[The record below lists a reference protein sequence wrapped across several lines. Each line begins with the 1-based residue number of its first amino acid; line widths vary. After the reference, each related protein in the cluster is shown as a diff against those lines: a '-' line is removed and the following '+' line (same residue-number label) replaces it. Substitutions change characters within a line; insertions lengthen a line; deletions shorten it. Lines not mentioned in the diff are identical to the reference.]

1 MRAAALA
8 LALALAGLAAGTVA
22 PAAAQSPEFRTE
34 VVNEFPQFLRFRL
47 EVDAPREVVDVS
59 LRYAVTGSGSR
70 AFAKPEEF
78 APAAD
83 VGVEVPVPTGVRGYI
98 PVGSEFVYY
107 WELTLDDGTVL
118 ESEPAVFFYLP
129 PGKEWLRVENEF
141 MHIHYQP
148 GFGDAARDF
157 LEAAARTY
165 ERMGAL
171 LRTELE
177 IVPVNTVLFAS
188 EAEIEE
194 AQPTRSATYDAATIL
209 CGTQVADN
217 VLFVIDRSCGT
228 RDNAD
233 TLRHEFA
240 HILTKAAGESALGK
254 IPSWLDEGTAVHAQT
269 EPGAGYSNAFA
280 VAVARDDL
288 IPFLEMGTGNRD
300 PGEVGLFYGQSYQM
314 VRFLLDRGGEE
325 DFARLFATIKQG
337 NRYDAAIE
345 TVYGFD
351 FAGFEA
357 AFREFHGLPPREP
370 PAPVETATEPPA
382 PTEPP
387 EAATEP
393 PAATE
398 EPEPAA
404 EPSPVE
410 TESEPTPEQA
420 APAPSSGGGGGDG
433 FAIGAVS
440 IGAIGGGVV
449 LALLA
454 LLAYLFSL
462 MLDNRARGAAA
473 APAASP
479 FPPPPAASPYQPP
492 PAASPYQPPPA
503 TPAAPAPPPEAE
515 PAAPPVDPDDYWGP
529 PPP

>member
-8 LALALAGLAAGTVA
+8 LSLLLLAGLAAGTVA
-22 PAAAQSPEFRTE
+22 PAAAQAPAFETAI
-34 VVNEFPQFLRFRL
+34 VNEFPQFLRFRL
-47 EVDAPREVVDVS
+47 EASAPREVVDVS

-78 APAAD
+78 EPGAD
-83 VGVEVPVPTGVRGYI
+83 VSVEVPVPTGVRGYI

-107 WELTLDDGTVL
+107 WELTLDNGTVL
-118 ESEPAVFFYLP
+118 ASEADIFFYLP
-129 PGKEWLRVENEF
+129 PDKEWLRVENDF

-148 GFGDAARDF
+148 GFGDVARDF
-157 LEAAARTY
+157 LEAAGRTY
-165 ERMGAL
+165 ARVGAL

-194 AQPTRSATYDAATIL
+194 AQPSRSTTYDAATIL
-209 CGTQVADN
+209 CGSQVADN
-217 VLFVIDRSCGT
+217 VLFVIDRACGT
-228 RDNAD
+228 RDSSD
-233 TLRHEFA
+233 TLRHELA

-269 EPGAGYSNAFA
+269 EPGAITNAFA
-280 VAVARDDL
+280 AAVARDAL
-288 IPFLEMGTGNRD
+288 IPFAQMGTGNRD
-300 PGEVGLFYGQSYQM
+300 PSEVGLFYGQAYEM

-325 DFARLFATIKQG
+325 RFARLFATIKQG
-337 NRYDAAIE
+337 NRYDAALE

-351 FAGFEA
+351 FAGFET
-357 AFREFHGLPPREP
+357 AFREAHGLPPREP
-370 PAPVETATEPPA
+370 PAPVESATEAPAATEPPA
-382 PTEPP
+382 PAGEPTP
-387 EAATEP
+387 AATEP
-393 PAATE
+393 PE
-398 EPEPAA
+398 
-404 EPSPVE
+404 PVE
-410 TESEPTPEQA
+410 EPTPAATAAATPEQVV
-420 APAPSSGGGGGDG
+420 PASSGGGDDG

-462 MLDNRARGAAA
+462 MLDNRARE
-473 APAASP
+473 AASASV
-479 FPPPPAASPYQPP
+479 PAVPLSSQQP
-492 PAASPYQPPPA
+492 
-503 TPAAPAPPPEAE
+503 PAAPAPPPHQQPPSQP
-515 PAAPPVDPDDYWGP
+515 PAREFDPDDYWGP